1 MKLIMENWRRHL
13 NENNLVL
20 YHHTSPENAEII
32 KTTGNWQSKIRTSQ
46 GTEVYFSN
54 RTKGQA
60 GGYGEEVVEIE
71 VPKEV
76 AHLDD
81 EFPDGERHY
90 WIDAADLIKHA
101 KIKSEI

>member
-1 MKLIMENWRRHL
+1 M
-13 NENNLVL
+13 
-20 YHHTSPENAEII
+20 
-32 KTTGNWQSKIRTSQ
+32 
-46 GTEVYFSN
+46 
-54 RTKGQA
+54 
-60 GGYGEEVVEIE
+60 VEIE